1 MSESAAVREQARSL
15 YLKHRAAVE
24 LIYENRPD
32 YAHEGKAMFRAAIE
46 GQDTWV
52 LDRDERELL
61 FFRSADWDR
70 FDAFRTG
77 TGWENPGSLV
87 TFGFDF
93 RSGYPHLIC
102 TLGPGTDEGIR
113 RAIHVAISQHP
124 RLFSRPA
131 VRLDVS
137 YTRLDVKG
145 PILDD
150 ADYDNWD
157 DPAVRAKLTDWVVSF
172 ARNDFPRMNAVI
184 VGCFREYEARQS
196 DDNSSELP

>member
-1 MSESAAVREQARSL
+1 M
-15 YLKHRAAVE
+15 
-24 LIYENRPD
+24 
-32 YAHEGKAMFRAAIE
+32 
-46 GQDTWV
+46 
-52 LDRDERELL
+52 
-61 FFRSADWDR
+61 
-70 FDAFRTG
+70 
-77 TGWENPGSLV
+77 
-87 TFGFDF
+87 
-93 RSGYPHLIC
+93 
-102 TLGPGTDEGIR
+102 
-113 RAIHVAISQHP
+113 AISQHP

-172 ARNDFPRMNAVI
+172 AGNDFPRMNAVI